1 MIRDRIGEYKY
12 LNPDEHYMRANQAT
26 QLKKKG
32 FVKGCEVQQVVYIQV
47 CWVLMWCLTVKQQ
60 KDEERWFRLKQLL

>member
-1 MIRDRIGEYKY
+1 MTRDRIGEYKY

-32 FVKGCEVQQVVYIQV
+32 FVKGCEV
-47 CWVLMWCLTVKQQ
+47 
-60 KDEERWFRLKQLL
+60 